1 MGKEQNL
8 IIGLDIGTTKI
19 CAIVGE
25 LNPQTEE
32 VEIIGVGTYP
42 SYGLKRGV
50 VVNIENT
57 IQSVKN
63 AVEEAEHMAGCEI
76 RAVFVGIAGGHIK
89 GVSGI
94 EDGRLEFDDDHTLER
109 LMRGDSAER
118 QSRAETDDG
127 GRSRC
132 GMQ

>member
-25 LNPQTEE
+25 LNSRTGE

-50 VVNIENT
+50 VVNIDNT
-57 IQSVKN
+57 IQSVKH
-63 AVEEAEHMAGCEI
+63 AVEEAEHMAGC
-76 RAVFVGIAGGHIK
+76 
-89 GVSGI
+89 
-94 EDGRLEFDDDHTLER
+94 
-109 LMRGDSAER
+109 
-118 QSRAETDDG
+118 
-127 GRSRC
+127 
-132 GMQ
+132 